1 MKRSPI
7 RKISRKRAAQ
17 NRVRA
22 RLRLEMVGKPCEA
35 QLEGCAYTGTEHH
48 EPGKRSQGADPTDP
62 AQMVW
67 VCRICHDHIHRNVAE
82 SVRNGWL
89 LSKKELP

>member
-1 MKRSPI
+1 MKRTRINPVS
-7 RKISRKRAAQ
+7 KKRAAL

-22 RLRLEMVGKPCEA
+22 ARRLEMVGNPCEA
-35 QLEGCAYTGTEHH
+35 QLSECAYTGTEHH

-62 AQMVW
+62 AQMIW
-67 VCRICHDHIHRNVAE
+67 VCRPCHSHIHENVAE

-89 LSKKELP
+89 LSKKVLP